1 MGTTAAEH
9 EGFVLDV
16 SGYLFRLTTECLRL
30 FSNETNEHQTLVSL
44 VAARLAEPGAAGRHE
59 VRTMREHFAAIP
71 THGDVKIRL
80 PLSDANA
87 QALEEM
93 RQALGRRLDT
103 TLTIGDALSALLFDY
118 VVELKTSQ
126 ILDRLSL
133 EQRLDGGEPGR
144 TSTRLN

>member
-1 MGTTAAEH
+1 MTAAEH

-71 THGDVKIRL
+71 THGDVKIR
-80 PLSDANA
+80 S
-87 QALEEM
+87 EE
-93 RQALGRRLDT
+93 RRV
-103 TLTIGDALSALLFDY
+103 GKEC
-118 VVELKTSQ
+118 V
-126 ILDRLSL
+126 
-133 EQRLDGGEPGR
+133 
-144 TSTRLN
+144 STCRSRWSPHHSTKKKK

>member
-1 MGTTAAEH
+1 
-9 EGFVLDV
+9 
-16 SGYLFRLTTECLRL
+16 
-30 FSNETNEHQTLVSL
+30 
-44 VAARLAEPGAAGRHE
+44 
-59 VRTMREHFAAIP
+59 MREHFAAIP

-126 ILDRLSL
+126 ILDRSEEHTSELQSL
-133 EQRLDGGEPGR
+133 MRISYAVFCLKKNKKMYE
-144 TSTRLN
+144 

>member
-1 MGTTAAEH
+1 MRISDWSS
-9 EGFVLDV
+9 DV
-16 SGYLFRLTTECLRL
+16 CSSDLL

-87 QALEEM
+87 QALEEI
-93 RQALGRRLDT
+93 RQALGSRRDNT
-103 TLTIGDALSALLFDY
+103 QTIGDAHSALLVDY
-118 VVELKTSQ
+118 VVVTTTSPM
-126 ILDRLSL
+126 R
-133 EQRLDGGEPGR
+133 RAAWGGRG
-144 TSTRLN
+144 

>member
-1 MGTTAAEH
+1 MRISDWSS
-9 EGFVLDV
+9 DV
-16 SGYLFRLTTECLRL
+16 CSSDLL

-87 QALEEM
+87 QALAEM
-93 RQALGRRLDT
+93 RQDLGRRLDT
-103 TLTIGDALSALLFDY
+103 TLTIGARS
-118 VVELKTSQ
+118 
-126 ILDRLSL
+126 
-133 EQRLDGGEPGR
+133 EQRRVGKECCRKCIVSWSPCH
-144 TSTRLN
+144 

>member
-71 THGDVKIRL
+71 THGDVRIRL
-80 PLSDANA
+80 PVSDANA

>member
-59 VRTMREHFAAIP
+59 VRTMRGHCAAIP

>member
-1 MGTTAAEH
+1 MRISDWSS
-9 EGFVLDV
+9 DV
-16 SGYLFRLTTECLRL
+16 CSSDLL

-103 TLTIGDALSALLFDY
+103 TLTIGGALSALLFDY
-118 VVELKTSQ
+118 VFEQ
-126 ILDRLSL
+126 I
-133 EQRLDGGEPGR
+133 GR
-144 TSTRLN
+144 ASCRERVCKYV

>member
-30 FSNETNEHQTLVSL
+30 FSNETNEQQTLVSL

-80 PLSDANA
+80 PLSDANS
-87 QALEEM
+87 QSLEDM

-103 TLTIGDALSALLFDY
+103 
-118 VVELKTSQ
+118 
-126 ILDRLSL
+126 
-133 EQRLDGGEPGR
+133 PH
-144 TSTRLN
+144 

>member
-1 MGTTAAEH
+1 MRISDWSS
-9 EGFVLDV
+9 DV
-16 SGYLFRLTTECLRL
+16 CSSDLL

-93 RQALGRRLDT
+93 RQALGRRRDT
-103 TLTIGDALSALLFDY
+103 PLTIGDALSALLFAY
-118 VVELKTSQ
+118 VVQPHTPP
-126 ILDRLSL
+126 ILDRLPL
-133 EQRLDGGEPGR
+133 AQPLAGGDPGANGR
-144 TSTRLN
+144 TQN

>member
-1 MGTTAAEH
+1 MAAEH

-30 FSNETNEHQTLVSL
+30 FSNETNEHQTLASL
-44 VAARLAEPGAAGRHE
+44 VAARLADPGAVGRHD

-71 THGDVKIRL
+71 THGDVRIRL
-80 PLSDANA
+80 AISDANA
-87 QALEEM
+87 RTLEEV

-103 TLTIGDALSALLFDY
+103 ILAIGDALSALLFDY
-118 VVELKTSQ
+118 VVELKTSH

-133 EQRLDGGEPGR
+133 EQRLDTNDPARSGI
-144 TSTRLN
+144 RLN

>member
-1 MGTTAAEH
+1 MTAAEH

-71 THGDVKIRL
+71 THGDVKIRSGEHTSEL
-80 PLSDANA
+80 QSL
-87 QALEEM
+87 M
-93 RQALGRRLDT
+93 RISYAV
-103 TLTIGDALSALLFDY
+103 FC
-118 VVELKTSQ
+118 LKQ
-126 ILDRLSL
+126 KK
-133 EQRLDGGEPGR
+133 
-144 TSTRLN
+144 